1 MQKGKKMQCMVQKN
15 CNLSLHCVYIFTSL
29 NIQKFGF
36 FFHPATV
43 KCDKWTEGQKD
54 RRQKWQTL
62 YDQAIIHMAE
72 DKKNIKEIKW

>member
-1 MQKGKKMQCMVQKN
+1 MD
-15 CNLSLHCVYIFTSL
+15 
-29 NIQKFGF
+29 
-36 FFHPATV
+36 FFHPVTV

-72 DKKNIKEIKW
+72 DKKNIKEIKC